1 VRLCIPHRLT
11 LRITTAVA
19 ESGHQ
24 GREEVGDG
32 AIDTDKRSASRAQK
46 TRIRSRVLTLIRS
59 EARKPT

>member
-1 VRLCIPHRLT
+1 MPDRLT

-32 AIDTDKRSASRAQK
+32 AIGNDKRSALRAHGN
-46 TRIRSRVLTLIRS
+46 RIRCRVLTLIRS